1 MFKVDRIDTADSFFT
16 KFVVESDNNQF
27 QEFNVPVWDADEFEA
42 KVQGFTN
49 IDFNNFKDK
58 AGKSNARS
66 SQ

>member
-1 MFKVDRIDTADSFFT
+1 MFKVDRIDKEDSFFT
-16 KFVVESDNNQF
+16 TFVVESDKNEF
-27 QEFNVPVWDADEFEA
+27 QEFNVPVWDADDFEA

-66 SQ
+66 GQ

>member
-1 MFKVDRIDTADSFFT
+1 MFKVDRQDTDGSMYT
-16 KFVVESDNNQF
+16 KFIVETAKGEA

-42 KVQGFTN
+42 KVKGFTD

-58 AGKSNARS
+58 SGKSNARF